1 MAKRS
6 DIHFQKGVSLH
17 DFQQQFGTEKQCR
30 ERLFRSKWPSGYRCP
45 KCNHDQYYFIGTR
58 SLYQCCSCRHQA
70 SLLSGTI
77 CASSK
82 LPISTWFLALYF
94 ISQSKEG
101 ISSLKLRR
109 FLGISQTASMRIKHK
124 LQMVMKKAD
133 DTRQLKGLVQI
144 DDVYWGGKRSGCKRG
159 RGADGKSPFVAA
171 LQRNAKG
178 HPIFIRFSRVGG
190 FTSKEM
196 LRWAQKHLHPAS
208 MVVSDGLACFKSFK
222 DLGHR
227 HFSIK
232 TTGRYGSPDFSI
244 FNWLNTVIGN
254 VKNSIK
260 GTHHGINHKHLPRY
274 LGEFCFRFNRR
285 FKLPVLLNSLIFH
298 SAQTMPIPQHQLKH
312 AEDWW

>member
-1 MAKRS
+1 MTKRS
-6 DIHFQKGVSLH
+6 NIHFQKGVSLH
-17 DFQQQFGTEKQCR
+17 DFQQQFGTEDQCR
-30 ERLFRSKWPSGYRCP
+30 KSLFSSKWPTGYRCP
-45 KCNHDQYYFIGTR
+45 KCDHTQHYFIKTR
-58 SLYQCCSCRHQA
+58 SLYQCGRCRHQT

-77 CASSK
+77 FASSK
-82 LPISTWFLALYF
+82 LPLTVWFLAIYF

-101 ISSLKLRR
+101 ISALKLRR
-109 FLGISQTASMRIKHK
+109 FLGVSQTASMRIKHK

-133 DTRQLKGLVQI
+133 DTKTLKGLVQI
-144 DDVYWGGKRSGCKRG
+144 DDVYWGGKKSGCKRG

-171 LQRNAKG
+171 LKCNDRG

-196 LRWAQKHLHPAS
+196 LRWAQKHLHPS
-208 MVVSDGLACFKSFK
+208 SIVVSDGLACFKSFK
-222 DLGHR
+222 DLGHY
-227 HFSIK
+227 HCSVK

-244 FNWLNTVIGN
+244 FNWLNTIIGN

-298 SAQTMPIPQHQLKH
+298 AAQTKPIPQHQLKL

>member
-6 DIHFQKGVSLH
+6 DIHFQEGVSLH
-17 DFQQQFGTEKQCR
+17 DFQQQFGTEDQCR
-30 ERLFRSKWPSGYRCP
+30 DRLFRSKWPSGYRCP
-45 KCNHDQYYFIGTR
+45 KCNNDQYYFVSTR

-70 SLLSGTI
+70 SLLSETI
-77 CASSK
+77 FASSK
-82 LPISTWFLALYF
+82 LPLTTWFLAIYF

-133 DTRQLKGLVQI
+133 DTKPLKGLVQI
-144 DDVYWGGKRSGCKRG
+144 DDVYWGGKKSGGKRG
-159 RGADGKSPFVAA
+159 RGAAGKSPFVAA
-171 LQRNAKG
+171 LQCNDKG
-178 HPIFIRFSRVGG
+178 HPIFIRFSRVAG

-196 LRWAQKHLHPAS
+196 LRWAQKHLTPES
-208 MVVSDGLACFKSFK
+208 IIVSDGLACFKSFK
-222 DLGHR
+222 DLGHN

-232 TTGRYGSPDFSI
+232 TTGRYGSPGFSI

-260 GTHHGINHKHLPRY
+260 GTYHGINHKHLPRY

-285 FKLPVLLNSLIFH
+285 FKLPVLLNSLIFY
-298 SAQTMPIPQHQLKH
+298 SAQTMPIPQHQLKL

>member
-17 DFQQQFGTEKQCR
+17 DFQQQFGTEEQCR
-30 ERLFRSKWPSGYRCP
+30 ERLFRSKWPAGYRCP
-45 KCNHDQYYFIGTR
+45 KCNHDRHYFIDTR
-58 SLYQCCSCRHQA
+58 SLYQCCSCRHQT

-77 CASSK
+77 FASSK
-82 LPISTWFLALYF
+82 LPLTIWFLAIYF

-101 ISSLKLRR
+101 ISSLKLCH

-133 DTRQLKGLVQI
+133 DARPLKGLVQI
-144 DDVYWGGKRSGCKRG
+144 DDVYWGGKKSGCKRG
-159 RGADGKSPFVAA
+159 RGAAGKSPFVAA
-171 LQRNAKG
+171 LKRNEKG
-178 HPIFIRFSRVGG
+178 NPIFIRFSRVGG

-196 LRWAQKHLHPAS
+196 LRWAQKHLDPDS
-208 MVVSDGLACFKSFK
+208 IVVSDGLACFKSFK
-222 DLGHR
+222 DLGHN
-227 HFSIK
+227 HCSIK
-232 TTGRYGSPDFSI
+232 TTGRYGSPDFSV

-254 VKNSIK
+254 VKNSIT
-260 GTHHGINHKHLPRY
+260 GTYHGMNHKHLPRY

-285 FKLPVLLNSLIFH
+285 FKLPVLLNSLIYY
-298 SAQTMPIPQHQLKH
+298 SAQTMPIPQHQLKL